1 MYRTFNMGIGMVLV
15 VDSKAATAV
24 LGTLAEAGESEAML
38 IGEVVEG
45 DQQVLYV

>member
-1 MYRTFNMGIGMVLV
+1 MVLV
-15 VDSKAATAV
+15 VDSKAASAV
-24 LGTLAEAGESEAML
+24 LSTLAEASESGAML